1 MNEKMRALVIRAP
14 GDYAIEDVPRPEPDA
29 GGLLLKV
36 EACGLCGSDLRT
48 LRSGHRKVTFPWTV
62 GHEICGIVEE
72 TGPGYRGPYRSG
84 TRLAVGPLA
93 YCGHCDFC
101 MDGAYELCENQE
113 ELGQKWPG
121 GLADYVALP
130 EDCVNL
136 GNLQEVPQD
145 FPAEYLAPAE
155 PLSSCVNAQEK
166 ALVGLGDSVVIL
178 GSGPIGCIHA
188 ALARIRGA
196 TQVIMVDV
204 VPERLEMAKPFGP
217 DEIVNGTDGDPV
229 ETVRSLTGG
238 KGARV
243 VIAAAP
249 APSAAVQAVEM
260 ARKGGRVVQFG
271 GLRAEDSRPGVDV
284 NRIHY
289 EGLHYIGTTT
299 FAPRHN
305 RTALDLIVSRRFPI
319 ADLVT
324 SVRPLEDFAAG
335 AERALAGKELKVVFK
350 PGKES

>member
-1 MNEKMRALVIRAP
+1 
-14 GDYAIEDVPRPEPDA
+14 
-29 GGLLLKV
+29 
-36 EACGLCGSDLRT
+36 
-48 LRSGHRKVTFPWTV
+48 
-62 GHEICGIVEE
+62 
-72 TGPGYRGPYRSG
+72 
-84 TRLAVGPLA
+84 
-93 YCGHCDFC
+93 

-121 GLADYVALP
+121 GLADYIALP
-130 EDCVNL
+130 EDCVRL
-136 GNLQEVPQD
+136 GNLQEVPAG

-155 PLSSCVNAQEK
+155 PISSCVNAQEK
-166 ALVGLGDSVVIL
+166 AAVGLGDSVVIL

-188 ALARIRGA
+188 SLARLRGA

-204 VPERLEMAKPFGP
+204 VPERLELARPFGP
-217 DEIVNGTDGDPV
+217 DEIVNGADGDPV
-229 ETVRSLTGG
+229 DTIRRLTGG

-305 RTALDLIVSRRFPI
+305 RTALDLIVSGRFPI

-335 AERALAGKELKVVFK
+335 AEGALAGKELKVVFK
-350 PGKES
+350 PGAAD